1 MKLTDIVC
9 LTEITPVVAE
19 NILTYHN
26 DNNRKMKQVTVT
38 KYRMAMKNSKWNTTD
53 LPEGARFVF
62 DKTGRLLSGQHRLRA
77 AVMANYT
84 ITNVTIDVVD
94 KELWLDHTIERRTAN
109 DRVKMRFPGFSDL
122 EIKLG
127 IAIAGQTY
135 QLDGYLRDEAP
146 SRDEAYYI
154 STSGTPN
161 PEKRFMQVMNRI
173 RPQLQTLINKFG
185 GDHQRKLIALG
196 CLLYLDPTILP
207 RLLAMIQVD
216 SIVFRYM
223 PGKGGLVQCFAGY
236 QHWLLT
242 NEPLEDFPE
251 GREVVIELLE

>member
-1 MKLTDIVC
+1 MKLSDIVC
-9 LTEITPVVAE
+9 LTEITPSVAE
-19 NILTYHN
+19 NILLHHN
-26 DNNRKMKQVTVT
+26 DNNRKMKQAMVS
-38 KYRMAMKNSKWNTTD
+38 KYRMAMKNGRWNTTD
-53 LPEGARFVF
+53 LPEGSRFVF
-62 DKTGRLLSGQHRLRA
+62 DKSGRLLSGQHRLRA

-122 EIKLG
+122 EIKIG

-135 QLDGYLRDEAP
+135 QLDGYLHDEPPA
-146 SRDEAYYI
+146 RVEAYYI
-154 STSGTPN
+154 STSGMPN
-161 PEKRFMQVMNRI
+161 PEKRFMQVMSRI
-173 RPQLQTLINKFG
+173 HTPLQALIQKH

-196 CLLYLDPTILP
+196 CLLYLDSTILP
-207 RLLAMIQVD
+207 RLLAMIQVN